1 MRLQHLSCD
10 PSRPAQAAE
19 ALQVVLRDQHWVQ
32 LIGPGGERSQVPE
45 DILPSGPGLLLSG
58 GGSSGRRRLCL
69 HPVAHFDQSA
79 RATAVWLAG
88 IGIAA
93 AEVQMFNP
101 LPVHHVSGL
110 MPWWR
115 SRCWGA
121 SHVWLLPPLMRDIPT
136 LVCYCERQMDWGGRP
151 AVLSLVPTQ
160 LMRLMADPIGI
171 NWLQHFAVIWV
182 GGAALPSA
190 LADQARQHGLCLA
203 PCYGA
208 TETAAM
214 VTALSPQRFLEGEVG
229 CGDALVDVQLRLDP
243 DGALLVKT
251 PRVAVGCWQAEGSE
265 PLAPLADPSGWWC
278 SGDRARF
285 AAGLQLL
292 GRRDGAIQTGGET
305 IHPELLEA
313 RLLALASRHQLSLEA
328 VLLLGVPDPEW
339 GERLVALVRLGDP
352 DQLAVLDR
360 LTARWPAAERP
371 RRWVLCDALAPTAA
385 GKWERSRWLHW
396 LRAL

>member
-190 LADQARQHGLCLA
+190 LADQARQHGLCLS

-229 CGDALVDVQLRLDP
+229 CGDALVGEGRQP
-243 DGALLVKT
+243 EES
-251 PRVAVGCWQAEGSE
+251 RVYPSE
-265 PLAPLADPSGWWC
+265 PFHWHEAFPKVFRRGGFHAVVGNPPFRNSVENRMAPSASHKRWW
-278 SGDRARF
+278 R
-285 AAGLQLL
+285 
-292 GRRDGAIQTGGET
+292 
-305 IHPELLEA
+305 
-313 RLLALASRHQLSLEA
+313 
-328 VLLLGVPDPEW
+328 
-339 GERLVALVRLGDP
+339 
-352 DQLAVLDR
+352 
-360 LTARWPAAERP
+360 ARWPRFSAGSADQSRLFWARTLHDLLGP
-371 RRWVLCDALAPTAA
+371 GGRYGMISPTALLSDA
-385 GKWERSRWLHW
+385 GEWQAWMFECWRPDHLWLQPVDQFPGA
-396 LRAL
+396 RIRTTTIIGGQGVCASVRVQDRE